1 VIAGLKPYAEYRDS
15 GLPWLGQVPAHW
27 RVVRN
32 GSLFAQRSQTGFA
45 ELPILEVSLKTGV
58 QVRSFGAAKRKQIM
72 SDLSKYKRAAQGDLA
87 YNTMRMWQGALGVCP
102 VDGLVSPA
110 YVVARPYPAADA
122 RYYAAL
128 FRTGEYMAE
137 IDSASR
143 GIVKD
148 RNRLYWDQFKQM
160 QSPCPPLDDQVALRR
175 FLDWSNSRL
184 DRTIRAKRRAIAL
197 MLEEKQA
204 IIYRAVTK
212 GFDPEAQL
220 KATGLPWLGDIP
232 SHWEVRR
239 LRTLVRRIDQ
249 GVSPLAAGF
258 LAEGDSWGVLKSGC
272 VNRGVFRETEHKR
285 LAPDFDVDPAL
296 AVAIGDVLI
305 SRACGSPSLVG
316 SVGRVRSLRY
326 KLILSDKTFRAAFRE
341 NVDADFMVYAMNC
354 RYYRHQVEQAISGA
368 EGMANNLPL
377 SSLKDF
383 RFALPPVSEANEI
396 ARRIGDE
403 TSAIDRRIERLEA
416 EVQLLREYRTR
427 LIADVVTGS
436 LDVREAA
443 ANLPHE
449 ELAEL
454 AIESADDL
462 DELDTADE
470 EATEA

>member
-1 VIAGLKPYAEYRDS
+1 MK
-15 GLPWLGQVPAHW
+15 
-27 RVVRN
+27 
-32 GSLFAQRSQTGFA
+32 
-45 ELPILEVSLKTGV
+45 
-58 QVRSFGAAKRKQIM
+58 
-72 SDLSKYKRAAQGDLA
+72 
-87 YNTMRMWQGALGVCP
+87 
-102 VDGLVSPA
+102 
-110 YVVARPYPAADA
+110 
-122 RYYAAL
+122 
-128 FRTGEYMAE
+128 
-137 IDSASR
+137 
-143 GIVKD
+143 
-148 RNRLYWDQFKQM
+148 
-160 QSPCPPLDDQVALRR
+160 
-175 FLDWSNSRL
+175 
-184 DRTIRAKRRAIAL
+184 
-197 MLEEKQA
+197 
-204 IIYRAVTK
+204 
-212 GFDPEAQL
+212 
-220 KATGLPWLGDIP
+220 
-232 SHWEVRR
+232 
-239 LRTLVRRIDQ
+239 
-249 GVSPLAAGF
+249 
-258 LAEGDSWGVLKSGC
+258 
-272 VNRGVFRETEHKR
+272 
-285 LAPDFDVDPAL
+285 
-296 AVAIGDVLI
+296 
-305 SRACGSPSLVG
+305 
-316 SVGRVRSLRY
+316 SLRY